1 MFQSRSNNDAEKVFA
16 GVYRRLYSEPAEA
29 VCASR
34 DQRGAP
40 VTTGVGYSAGTDDP
54 MAPAAPTDSV
64 RAIQGLSPG
73 RLALRRLLKDR
84 VTMVAFFVA
93 IFFVV
98 LALVAPLLEAA
109 RRAGVPPGRCAYVGD
124 DLRDMVAGRAAGM
137 ATLAAAWGY
146 LGQGDPIE
154 AWGADHVLSAPD
166 QLLQW
171 LELA

>member
-109 RRAGVPPGRCAYVGD
+109 KLIDPQTPHPEPVSYTHLDVYKRQVQARRPV
-124 DLRDMVAGRAAGM
+124 L
-137 ATLAAAWGY
+137 
-146 LGQGDPIE
+146 QGCFRL
-154 AWGADHVLSAPD
+154 WHTGARP
-166 QLLQW
+166 
-171 LELA
+171 